1 MTSKIHLPSTGP
13 ADWRRLLADPEK
25 HWKEG
30 YSAKC
35 VAERWESAD
44 GLPEEIARQFQALG
58 LAPVELLLAIPE
70 LKTPLPGGERQ
81 SQTDVFAL
89 VRTAR
94 GVFACGVEA
103 KVAESFGPTVAEW
116 LTEASPGKLERLKYV
131 CDLLGLPNPPLSA
144 LRYQLLHRTAAAL
157 IEADRFGSAGAAMLV
172 HSFCSQQTGLADF
185 QAFAT
190 ALGGAAAP
198 DQPRF
203 ANPSGRVP
211 LMLAWASGPSDE
223 AARHPT

>member
-1 MTSKIHLPSTGP
+1 
-13 ADWRRLLADPEK
+13 
-25 HWKEG
+25 
-30 YSAKC
+30 
-35 VAERWESAD
+35 
-44 GLPEEIARQFQALG
+44 
-58 LAPVELLLAIPE
+58 
-70 LKTPLPGGERQ
+70 
-81 SQTDVFAL
+81 
-89 VRTAR
+89 
-94 GVFACGVEA
+94 
-103 KVAESFGPTVAEW
+103 
-116 LTEASPGKLERLKYV
+116 
-131 CDLLGLPNPPLSA
+131 
-144 LRYQLLHRTAAAL
+144 L